1 MKKVAILQ
9 SNYIP
14 WKGYFDIIKMADVF
28 VFYDEVQYTKN
39 DWRNRNQIKTPN
51 GLTWLTIPVIQNSL
65 NQKINETNVSQFNW
79 NKKHWN
85 AITCNYSKAPFFK
98 TFEKDF
104 KELYL
109 SIETNSLSEINQM
122 FIKKINEIL
131 EIKTE
136 TIDSRSLDL
145 SGDKNERL
153 INAVKKLNG
162 THYISGPAAKSYL
175 DLNKFES
182 ESIQVEWVDYNGYPE
197 YSQLFGA
204 FKHNVS
210 VIDLIF
216 NEGLNAV
223 NFLKNV

>member
-28 VFYDEVQYTKN
+28 VFYDDVQYTKN

-51 GLTWLTIPVIQNSL
+51 GLSWLTIPVTQKSL
-65 NQKINETNVSQFNW
+65 NQKINETYASQLNW

-85 AITCNYSKAPFFK
+85 AITCNYSKSPYFK

-104 KELYL
+104 KDLYL
-109 SIETNSLSEINQM
+109 SIETNNLSEINQI

-145 SGDKNERL
+145 RGDKNERL
-153 INAVKKLNG
+153 IDAVKKLNG

-182 ESIQVEWVDYNGYPE
+182 QSIQVEWVDYNGYRE
-197 YSQLFGA
+197 YSQLFGT

-216 NEGLNAV
+216 NEGSNAV
-223 NFLKNV
+223 NFLKNI